1 MTIKR
6 VVVVKECEMCEGAD
20 FGCIDC
26 NGNYKG
32 EITEE
37 IDFEEFMF
45 ELIKLMQ
52 QYRYIKG

>member
-6 VVVVKECEMCEGAD
+6 VVAVKECEMCGGAD

-26 NGNYKG
+26 NGAYKG
-32 EITEE
+32 EIKEE

-52 QYRYIKG
+52 QYRFIKG